1 MAKLT
6 SSQLQRLDEHKYK
19 ARGTT
24 MLDPV
29 LQVSMCYNMSRVTCH
44 TDLLE
49 MAGHVHAIMV
59 GPQLD
64 NIHWVTSQLNC
75 YHVYNL
81 L

>member
-19 ARGTT
+19 ASGTT

-29 LQVSMCYNMSRVTCH
+29 LQVSICYNISHVTCH
-44 TDLLE
+44 SDLLE
-49 MAGHVHAIMV
+49 MVGHVYAIMA
-59 GPQLD
+59 GPKLD
-64 NIHWVTSQLNC
+64 NFHWVTSQLYC
-75 YHVYNL
+75 YHVCNL